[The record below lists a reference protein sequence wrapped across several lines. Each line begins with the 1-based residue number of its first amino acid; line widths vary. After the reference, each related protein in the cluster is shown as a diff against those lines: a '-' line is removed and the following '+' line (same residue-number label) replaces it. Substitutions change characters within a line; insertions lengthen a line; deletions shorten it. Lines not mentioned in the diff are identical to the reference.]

1 MKNFSKKSISLGL
14 IFTILM
20 AIFMPT
26 MVNATDVNR
35 IGSSMVK
42 SIVIA
47 YTGGNSQ
54 VYVNKITKQDGTV
67 VRYVYS
73 RNFIVTPDTIAKLKS
88 VLASEYSSLIPD
100 DYTGYDNVGIKVCSD
115 ASLVDSMNE
124 NWTSSE
130 WVGRNVIATREIKDV
145 TNEDG
150 DGINQTAISNAQSH
164 TVLFNEIKNY
174 AELGNRAIWEAI
186 ELEKKANWDAAE
198 AEHHASD
205 PTYVPQEYVYSEYV
219 PLDFGEL
226 TASDIENTRTL
237 EQNQIELSV
246 GTSQTKSLEF
256 INNKLVESVYVTSVN
271 HVASIY
277 SSHTTIDDSE
287 SITKI
292 NSLNISIKNPI
303 IGDTATATTKPS
315 VTIDSNPNYEI
326 DHIAY
331 VTAYPSEKPAG
342 EYDAPF
348 TGTFEANKDYVVEVS
363 LKAKDGFAFVDN
375 NGMTLKVN
383 GKTTGFEKNEW
394 NSDGSTYY
402 MFFAKVQ
409 ATAEEESKDTT
420 TYEFLEGANQTYTI
434 GTDGTATF
442 RVSADF
448 SLFENGG
455 AVYVDGTETKEFT
468 ASSGST
474 IITLS
479 KDFMS
484 SLSEGEH
491 TLKVA
496 FNNGKSAETKFT
508 VAKANTTEETTTITE
523 NTTTTS
529 NNPKTGDNII
539 TIFSIFAIAT
549 LGTFTTLKLNRNRKT
564 RKH

>member
-1 MKNFSKKSISLGL
+1 MKKKIINLFLILAMVISVFPISI
-14 IFTILM
+14 
-20 AIFMPT
+20 
-26 MVNATDVNR
+26 VNATDVNR

-402 MFFAKVQ
+402 MFYAKIQ
-409 ATAEEESKDTT
+409 ATTP
-420 TYEFLEGANQTYTI
+420 TYEYVDNTANQTYTI
-434 GTDGTATF
+434 NKDDILTV
-442 RVSADF
+442 RINADY

-455 AVYVDGTETKEFT
+455 KVYVDGALVDSKNYTSK
-468 ASSGST
+468 SGST
-474 IITLS
+474 IITFT
-479 KDFMS
+479 KDYMN
-484 SLSEGEH
+484 SLSAGNH
-491 TLKVA
+491 TLKVV
-496 FNNGKSAETKFT
+496 FNNGGTAETTFT
-508 VAKANTTEETTTITE
+508 ITNANTS
-523 NTTTTS
+523 S
-529 NNPKTGDNII
+529 NPATGDNIMFYI
-539 TIFSIFAIAT
+539 SM
-549 LGTFTTLKLNRNRKT
+549 LGLSFIGLAGTGLYT
-564 RKH
+564 RKRLFNR